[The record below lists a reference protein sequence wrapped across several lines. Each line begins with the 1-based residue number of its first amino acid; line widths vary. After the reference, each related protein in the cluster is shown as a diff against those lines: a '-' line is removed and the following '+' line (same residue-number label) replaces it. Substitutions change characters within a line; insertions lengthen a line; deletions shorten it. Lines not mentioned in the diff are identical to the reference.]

1 METVF
6 RELEANQRVPVQGTH
21 WASLINAW
29 GCVQKDI
36 KRAITIF
43 DSIATH
49 PSTPRSS
56 GPMPDAV
63 TYEALINVL
72 VTHRR
77 LDLVPIYVERLHL
90 SGIHLTAYI
99 ANLLIKG
106 HAAIGDMAQAR
117 AVFESLEDPPQGMA
131 ATSNHVSH
139 SSSPSS
145 PTPTSTPCHREVSI
159 RCIEVRLGLMDFII
173 FHSRQR
179 GKLCFVQSL
188 GVVTAIML

>member
-6 RELEANQRVPVQGTH
+6 RELEANQRVPIQGSH
-21 WASLINAW
+21 WASVINAW
-29 GCVQKDI
+29 GCVKKDLSRVI
-36 KRAITIF
+36 AIF

-49 PSTPRSS
+49 SSAIRSS
-56 GPMPDAV
+56 TPMPDAV
-63 TYEALINVL
+63 TYEALVNVL

-77 LDLVPIYVERLHL
+77 MDLVPSYIERLHA

-106 HAAIGDMAQAR
+106 HAAVGDMAQAR

-139 SSSPSS
+139 SLSPSS
-145 PTPTSTPCHREVSI
+145 PTPASGPCLREVGI
-159 RCIEVRLGLMDFII
+159 IWIVRVNPNWF
-173 FHSRQR
+173 F
-179 GKLCFVQSL
+179 FF
-188 GVVTAIML
+188 TAVDMGSHVPC

>member
-6 RELEANQRVPVQGTH
+6 RELEANQRVPIQGTH
-21 WASLINAW
+21 WASIINAW
-29 GCVQKDI
+29 GCVQKDL

-49 PSTPRSS
+49 SSAVRSS

-63 TYEALINVL
+63 TYEALVNVL

-77 LDLVPIYVERLHL
+77 MDLVPSYIERLHA

-106 HAAIGDMAQAR
+106 HAAVGDMTQAR
-117 AVFESLEDPPQGMA
+117 TIFESLEDPPQGMA
-131 ATSNHVSH
+131 ATSNHISH

-145 PTPTSTPCHREVSI
+145 PTPASAPCHREVSTNI
-159 RCIEVRLGLMDFII
+159 TESVAALINF
-173 FHSRQR
+173 F
-179 GKLCFVQSL
+179 FF
-188 GVVTAIML
+188 TAVNMGSDVPC